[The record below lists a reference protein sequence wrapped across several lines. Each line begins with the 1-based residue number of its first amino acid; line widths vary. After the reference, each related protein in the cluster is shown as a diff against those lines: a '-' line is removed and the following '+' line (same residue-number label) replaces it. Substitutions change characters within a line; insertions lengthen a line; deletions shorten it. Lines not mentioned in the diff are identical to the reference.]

1 MRRAAIRLDFA
12 RQRPPV
18 NRRGGALFLIG
29 IVGASLVLFDYY
41 SDAQRRDGLQLRI
54 EGINASHRVRK
65 PDKVAERRL
74 DEARAAFAELTMP
87 WSRLLQELEA
97 ASAESQG
104 SIAVLGVEPDRE
116 KRQVHVIAEARTLSG
131 ALAYVSLLQKSSA
144 LRYPMLESHEE
155 QLKDPQRPVR
165 FQVRADWS
173 AAP

>member
-1 MRRAAIRLDFA
+1 MRRSAIRLDFA
-12 RQRPPV
+12 RQRAPV
-18 NRRGGALFLIG
+18 NGRGIALLLIG
-29 IVGASLVLFDYY
+29 IIGASLVLFDYY
-41 SDAQRRDGLQLRI
+41 GDSQQREGLELRI
-54 EGINASHRVRK
+54 EDLNASHRVRR

-87 WSRLLQELEA
+87 WSKLLQELEA

-116 KRQVHVIAEARTLSG
+116 KRQVHVIAEARTLSS
-131 ALAYVSLLQKSSA
+131 ALAYVSLLQKSSS

-173 AAP
+173 TAP